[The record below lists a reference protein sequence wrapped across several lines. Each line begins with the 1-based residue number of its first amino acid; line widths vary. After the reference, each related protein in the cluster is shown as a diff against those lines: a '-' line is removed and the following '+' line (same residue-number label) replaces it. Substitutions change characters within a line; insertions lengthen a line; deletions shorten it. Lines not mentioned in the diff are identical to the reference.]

1 MKRNLFFVTAS
12 LLALSTSAAFADG
25 NVVVLN
31 QYDVSQHATIEQ
43 FNSGNSVGAYNGWS
57 GFDQN
62 NGGLA
67 GSNVLSVS
75 QTGTGNSVGR
85 DTKGVQSGTGN
96 SADIKQAG
104 VSSDVELQQFG
115 TSNGAVPTG
124 WDWTNDSGVFNK
136 IVQDSSSVSSKVSV
150 VQNGENNVFS
160 IKQGSISNNTS
171 VTQTGKW
178 AMAYVRQGLG
188 AAETDG
194 ATSAQMPFGGNYNGV
209 TISQNSAGLNY
220 AVAVQGGGDS
230 NSLGIYQNGDLL
242 GANAWQE
249 GAGNVFSSNQSGVG
263 NTVGITGGIY
273 GSDTPIKQKGNGNS
287 YTSNQSG
294 TNNTANGTQTG
305 NVNFVLNNQGGA
317 NNSISGSQTNNNNNV
332 TSSQFGSYSTLAYT
346 QTNSGGGA
354 NYIVNIQ
361 NGAGTV
367 GSRNTAVVNQSGF
380 GQYSSGQQY
389 GGDGNSANVTQSGS
403 LQASYYVQN
412 GAANTIVVAQTGVG
426 NYSSLNQN
434 GSGNNANITQK

>member
-12 LLALSTSAAFADG
+12 VLALSASAAMADG

-31 QYDVSQHATIEQ
+31 QYDASQHATIEQ

-67 GSNVLSVS
+67 GNNGLTIL

-96 SADIKQAG
+96 SADITQAG
-104 VSSDVELQQFG
+104 ASSDVELQQFG

-124 WDWTNDSGVFNK
+124 WNWTNDSGVFNK
-136 IVQDSSSVSSKVSV
+136 IVQDSSSASSKVSV

-160 IKQGSISNNTS
+160 IKQGNTSNNTS

-194 ATSAQMPFGGNYNGV
+194 ATGVQIPFGGNSNSA

-249 GAGNVFSSNQSGVG
+249 GAGNFFNSNQSGTG
-263 NTVGITGGIY
+263 NTIGITGGIY

-294 TNNTANGTQTG
+294 ANNTANGTQTG
-305 NVNFVLNNQGGA
+305 NVNFVLNNQGGN
-317 NNSISGSQTNNNNNV
+317 NNSISGSQVNNNNNV
-332 TSSQFGSYSTLAYT
+332 NNSQFGSYSTLTYT
-346 QTNSGGGA
+346 QTNGGGGS

-367 GSRNTAVVNQSGF
+367 GSQNTAVVDQSGNSLI
-380 GQYSSGQQY
+380 SSGQQY
-389 GGDGNSANVTQSGS
+389 GGDGNFAKVTQGGS
-403 LQASYYVQN
+403 LHASYYVQN
-412 GAANTIVVAQTGVG
+412 GATNTIVVAQTGAS
-426 NYSSLNQN
+426 NYSNLNQS
-434 GSGNNANITQK
+434 GTGNNANIKQH

>member
-1 MKRNLFFVTAS
+1 MRRNLFFATVSVLTLTAS
-12 LLALSTSAAFADG
+12 AALADS
-25 NVVVLN
+25 NVVILN
-31 QYDVSQHATIEQ
+31 QYDASQHATIEQ
-43 FNSGNSVGAYNGWS
+43 FNSGNSVGTYNGWS
-57 GFDQN
+57 GFEQN

-67 GSNVLSVS
+67 GNNVLTVS

-85 DTKGVQSGTGN
+85 DTKGIQSGAGN
-96 SADIKQAG
+96 SADIAQAG

-115 TSNGAVPTG
+115 TNNGSVPAG
-124 WDWTNDSGVFNK
+124 WNWTNDSGVFNK
-136 IVQDSSSVSSKVSV
+136 IVQDSSSVGSKVSV

-160 IKQGSISNNTS
+160 IKQGNTSNNTS

-194 ATSAQMPFGGNYNGV
+194 ATSVQMPFGGNYNV
-209 TISQNSAGLNY
+209 ATISQNSAGLNY

-263 NTVGITGGIY
+263 NTIGITGGIY

-287 YTSNQSG
+287 YVSNQSG
-294 TNNTANGTQTG
+294 SNNTANGTQTG
-305 NVNFVLNNQGGA
+305 DVNVVFNNQGGT
-317 NNSISGSQTNNNNNV
+317 NNSIAGSQTNNNNNV
-332 TSSQFGSYSTLAYT
+332 NNSQFGSYSKLTYT
-346 QTNSGGGA
+346 QTNSGGA
-354 NYIVNIQ
+354 TNYIVNIQ

-367 GSRNTAVVNQSGF
+367 GSQNTAVVEQSGF
-380 GQYSSGQQY
+380 GLYSSGQQS
-389 GGDGNSANVTQSGS
+389 GGDGNSASVTQDGS
-403 LQASYYVQN
+403 LHASYYVQS
-412 GAANTIVVAQTGVG
+412 GATNTIAVAQTGAG
-426 NYSSLNQN
+426 NYSNLNQT
-434 GSGNNANITQK
+434 GTGNYATIKQH